1 MIIEIIATGDEVL
14 TGFTVDTNSAWLC
27 QRLLDNGW
35 QVRRRHTVGD
45 RMDDLVA
52 ILQERSQ
59 VADILLVNGGL
70 GPTSDDKTT
79 EAAAIAA
86 GVELEFHP
94 EWQAIIA
101 ERYAT
106 RGRVMPES
114 NRKQSCLPQGA
125 TLIHNPVGTACGFH
139 MPIGKARCYF
149 TPGVPSEFKVMID
162 EQILPHLG
170 ANHDNGNTRVERYF
184 TFGVS
189 ESLLGDRLD
198 SLSWPEHI
206 DLGYRSAMP
215 IIELKLISQQAD
227 KTDFAAAEQQL
238 LAVIEPY
245 LVGRDSLDIP
255 TTLAQ
260 QLGSRA
266 LHLWED
272 GSRGALL
279 AELAPAISQLEGHY
293 RSLPDSAEALFKQL
307 QELSEPDTIQL
318 AVGKRTEQGTP
329 IALWDGKH
337 GAAQTLRP
345 GIQNP
350 VLYQLII
357 AFAAQD
363 MLRRYLADQPLLGQ
377 YETLNRSEAITI
389 RND

>member
-14 TGFTVDTNSAWLC
+14 TGFTLDTNSAWLC
-27 QRLLDNGW
+27 QRLLDEGW

-52 ILQERSQ
+52 ILQERGQ

-79 EAAAIAA
+79 EAAALAA
-86 GVELEFHP
+86 NVELEFRP
-94 EWQAIIA
+94 EWQNILV
-101 ERYAT
+101 ERYAA
-106 RGRVMPES
+106 RGRIMPES

-139 MPIGKARCYF
+139 MQIGKARCYF

-162 EQILPHLG
+162 EQILPHIG

-198 SLSWPEHI
+198 TQSWPAHI
-206 DLGYRSAMP
+206 DLGYRSSMP

-238 LAVIEPY
+238 LSVIEPY
-245 LVGRDSLDIP
+245 LVGRDSLDMP
-255 TTLAQ
+255 GTLAQ
-260 QLGSRA
+260 LLGSKA
-266 LHLWED
+266 LTIWED

-279 AELAPAISQLEGHY
+279 AELAPAISQLKGYYH
-293 RSLPDSAEALFKQL
+293 SLPDNTEALFTLL
-307 QELSEPDTIQL
+307 QGSSEYNSIQL
-318 AVGKRTEQGTP
+318 AIGQRSEKGTP
-329 IALWDGKH
+329 IALWDGKR

-363 MLRRYLADQPLLGQ
+363 MLRRYLSGQPLFGQ
-377 YETLNRSEAITI
+377 YETIHRSEAITT
-389 RND
+389 

>member
-14 TGFTVDTNSAWLC
+14 TGFTLDTNSAWLC
-27 QRLLDNGW
+27 QRLLDKGW

-52 ILQERSQ
+52 ILQERGQ
-59 VADILLVNGGL
+59 VADVLLVNGGL

-86 GVELEFHP
+86 GVALEFHP
-94 EWQAIIA
+94 EWQEIIA
-101 ERYAT
+101 ERYAS
-106 RGRVMPES
+106 RGRVMPKS

-139 MPIGKARCYF
+139 MTIGKAQCYF

-170 ANHDNGNTRVERYF
+170 TRHDRGNTRVERYF

-198 SLSWPEHI
+198 TLHWPEHI
-206 DLGYRSAMP
+206 DLGYRSSMP
-215 IIELKLISQQAD
+215 IIELKLISQRAD
-227 KTDFAAAEQQL
+227 QTDFASAERQL
-238 LAVIEPY
+238 LSVIAPY
-245 LVGRDSLDIP
+245 LVGRDELNMP
-255 TTLAQ
+255 NTLAQ
-260 QLGSRA
+260 LLGTQP
-266 LHLWED
+266 LTILDH
-272 GSRGALL
+272 GSHGTLI
-279 AELAPAISQLEGHY
+279 AELAPAITQLEGIY
-293 RSLPDSAEALFKQL
+293 RTLPDSADMLFSLL
-307 QELSEPDTIQL
+307 QGQSDHKGIQL
-318 AVGKRTEQGTP
+318 AIGKTSATGTP
-329 IALWDGKH
+329 LALWDGTR
-337 GAAQTLRP
+337 GAAQTLKP

-350 VLYQLII
+350 TLYQQII

-363 MLRRYLADQPLLGQ
+363 MLRRYLTAQPLLGQ
-377 YETLNRSEAITI
+377 YETLNRSEALTI
-389 RND
+389 E

>member
-14 TGFTVDTNSAWLC
+14 TGFTLDTNSAWLC
-27 QRLLDNGW
+27 QRLLDEGW

-52 ILQERSQ
+52 ILQERGQ

-79 EAAAIAA
+79 EAAALAA
-86 GVELEFHP
+86 NVELEFRP
-94 EWQAIIA
+94 EWQRILV
-101 ERYAT
+101 ERYAA
-106 RGRVMPES
+106 RGRIMPES

-139 MPIGKARCYF
+139 MQIGKARCYF

-162 EQILPHLG
+162 EQILPHIG

-198 SLSWPEHI
+198 TLSWPAHI
-206 DLGYRSAMP
+206 DLGYRSSMP

-245 LVGRDSLDIP
+245 LVGRDSLDMP
-255 TTLAQ
+255 GTLAQ
-260 QLGSRA
+260 LLGSKA
-266 LHLWED
+266 LTIWED

-279 AELAPAISQLEGHY
+279 AELAPAIGQLEGNY
-293 RSLPDSAEALFKQL
+293 RSLPDNAEALFTLL
-307 QELSEPDTIQL
+307 QESSKHNSIQL
-318 AVGKRTEQGTP
+318 AIGKRSEKGTP
-329 IALWDGKH
+329 IALWDGKR

-363 MLRRYLADQPLLGQ
+363 MLRRYLSDQPLFGQ
-377 YETLNRSEAITI
+377 YETIHRSEAITI
-389 RND
+389 

>member
-1 MIIEIIATGDEVL
+1 M
-14 TGFTVDTNSAWLC
+14 
-27 QRLLDNGW
+27 
-35 QVRRRHTVGD
+35 
-45 RMDDLVA
+45 
-52 ILQERSQ
+52 
-59 VADILLVNGGL
+59 
-70 GPTSDDKTT
+70 
-79 EAAAIAA
+79 
-86 GVELEFHP
+86 
-94 EWQAIIA
+94 
-101 ERYAT
+101 
-106 RGRVMPES
+106 
-114 NRKQSCLPQGA
+114 
-125 TLIHNPVGTACGFH
+125 
-139 MPIGKARCYF
+139 
-149 TPGVPSEFKVMID
+149 
-162 EQILPHLG
+162 
-170 ANHDNGNTRVERYF
+170 
-184 TFGVS
+184 
-189 ESLLGDRLD
+189 
-198 SLSWPEHI
+198 
-206 DLGYRSAMP
+206 
-215 IIELKLISQQAD
+215 
-227 KTDFAAAEQQL
+227 
-238 LAVIEPY
+238 IEPY

-266 LHLWED
+266 IQLWED